1 MIKIVLSVDGM
12 MCKMCEAHVND
23 AIKKEFLNVKVS
35 SSHQDKKTII
45 LTKTEVDTEKL
56 KEIVEK
62 EGFKVLDIKV
72 EEQKKKGLF
81 GFLKKQG

>member
-23 AIKKEFLNVKVS
+23 AIKREFLNVKVS
-35 SSHQDKKTII
+35 SSHQDKQTII
-45 LTKTEVDTEKL
+45 QTKTEIDKDELIKV
-56 KEIVEK
+56 VEK

-72 EEQKKKGLF
+72 EEQKKKGIF

>member
-1 MIKIVLSVDGM
+1 MFKIVLSVDGM

-23 AIKKEFLNVKVS
+23 AINKEFANVNVR
-35 SSHQDKKTII
+35 SSHQDGQTII
-45 LTKTEVDTEKL
+45 LTKTEIDTERL

-62 EGFKVLDIKV
+62 EGFKVLDIKS

-81 GFLKKQG
+81 SIFKK

>member
-23 AIKKEFLNVKVS
+23 AIKKAFENVKVS
-35 SSHQDKKTII
+35 SSHENKQTII
-45 LTKTEVDTEKL
+45 LTNSQIDKETL
-56 KEIVEK
+56 KQIVEK
-62 EGFKVLDIKV
+62 EGFTLLDIKI

-81 GFLKKQG
+81 SFLKK

>member
-23 AIKKEFLNVKVS
+23 AIKKAFTDVKVS
-35 SSHQDKKTII
+35 SSHENKQTVI
-45 LTKTEVDTEKL
+45 LTKSQID
-56 KEIVEK
+56 KEILKQVVEK
-62 EGFKVLDIKV
+62 EGFAVIDIQR

-81 GFLKKQG
+81 SFLKK

>member
-23 AIKKEFLNVKVS
+23 AIKREFENVKVS
-35 SSHQDKKTII
+35 SSHQDGQTII
-45 LTKTEVDTEKL
+45 LTKTEIDKDELIKV
-56 KEIVEK
+56 VEK

-81 GFLKKQG
+81 GFMKK